1 MKSILFSRKGQ
12 VNMNKTITVIGGGG
26 AGMMAAGSA
35 AETGCRVRLIEQN
48 MVLGKKLLITGKGR
62 CNLTNACDDIE
73 TLLKNVVTNRRF
85 LYSAFYGFDN
95 FQTMAFF
102 ESLGLELKVERG
114 GRVFPKSDKSSD
126 VSAALRRYMDRGGV
140 EVIRDRVDD
149 ICAKDGSV
157 FGVMCQKRGFFPS
170 DAVILAT
177 GGISYPVTGSTGD
190 GYTFA
195 ENLGHTITPLRPSL
209 VPLTVA
215 EDWLTPLSGLSLKN
229 ISITVKN
236 SKGKTVYT
244 DFGEMMLAHFGL
256 TGPVILSASA
266 YLKDM
271 DSEKYTLH
279 LDLKPA
285 LSAEMLND
293 RILRDFSNNM
303 NKDLIN
309 GLDALLPKA
318 LIPVVISLCDIEP
331 HKKINSVTSAE
342 RARLTELIKNIEFN
356 ITGFCP
362 PDQAII
368 TSGGI
373 SVKEIN
379 PSTMESKLVH
389 GLFFAGEIID
399 VDALTGGF
407 NLQIAFSTG
416 RLAGISC

>member
-1 MKSILFSRKGQ
+1 MEIIMS
-12 VNMNKTITVIGGGG
+12 KTVTVIGGGA
-26 AGMMAAGSA
+26 AGMIAAGTA
-35 AETGCRVRLIEQN
+35 AESGHYVRLIEQN
-48 MVLGKKLLITGKGR
+48 KILGKKLLITGKGR
-62 CNLTNACDDIE
+62 CNLTNACDDVE

-102 ESLGLELKVERG
+102 EAQGLKLKTERG
-114 GRVFPKSDKSSD
+114 GRVFPVSDKSAD
-126 VSAALRRYMDRGGV
+126 VSAALRRYMSNGGV
-140 EVIRDRVDD
+140 EIIRDRADD
-149 ICAKDGSV
+149 IRAEGGRVS
-157 FGVMCQKRGFFPS
+157 GVLCQKHGFIPS
-170 DAVILAT
+170 DSVILAT

-236 SKGKTVYT
+236 SSGKTVYT

-266 YLKDM
+266 HLKDM

-285 LSAEMLND
+285 LSAEKLNE
-293 RILRDFSNNM
+293 RILRDFSQNM

-309 GLDALLPKA
+309 ALDALLPKA
-318 LIPVVISLCDIEP
+318 LIPVVISLGDIEP

-342 RARLTELIKNIEFN
+342 RTRLTELIKNIEFN

-362 PDQAII
+362 PEQAII
-368 TSGGI
+368 TSGGV

-379 PSTMESKLVH
+379 PSTMESKLVR

>member
-1 MKSILFSRKGQ
+1 MEIIMS
-12 VNMNKTITVIGGGG
+12 KTVTVIGGGA
-26 AGMMAAGSA
+26 AGMIAAGTA
-35 AETGCRVRLIEQN
+35 AEAGHYVRLIEQN
-48 MVLGKKLLITGKGR
+48 KILGKKLLITGKGR
-62 CNLTNACDDIE
+62 CNLTNACDDVE

-102 ESLGLELKVERG
+102 EAQGLKLKTERG
-114 GRVFPKSDKSSD
+114 GRVFPVSDKSAD
-126 VSAALRRYMDRGGV
+126 VSAALRRYMSNGGV
-140 EVIRDRVDD
+140 EIIRDRADD
-149 ICAKDGSV
+149 IRAEGGRVS
-157 FGVMCQKRGFFPS
+157 GVMCQKHGFIPS
-170 DAVILAT
+170 DSVILAT

-236 SKGKTVYT
+236 SSGKTVYT

-266 YLKDM
+266 HLKDM

-285 LSAEMLND
+285 LSAEKLNE
-293 RILRDFSNNM
+293 RILRDFSQNM

-309 GLDALLPKA
+309 ALDALLPKA

-356 ITGFCP
+356 ITDFCP
-362 PDQAII
+362 PEQAII
-368 TSGGI
+368 TSGGV

-379 PSTMESKLVH
+379 PSSMESKLVR

>member
-1 MKSILFSRKGQ
+1 MEIIMS
-12 VNMNKTITVIGGGG
+12 KTVTVIGGGA
-26 AGMMAAGSA
+26 AGMIAAGTA
-35 AETGCRVRLIEQN
+35 AEAGHYVRLIEQN
-48 MVLGKKLLITGKGR
+48 KILGKKLLITGKGR
-62 CNLTNACDDIE
+62 CNLTNACDDVE

-102 ESLGLELKVERG
+102 EAQGLKLKTERG
-114 GRVFPKSDKSSD
+114 GRVFPVSDKSAD
-126 VSAALRRYMDRGGV
+126 VSAALRRYMSNGGV
-140 EVIRDRVDD
+140 EIIRDRADD
-149 ICAKDGSV
+149 IRAEGGRVS
-157 FGVMCQKRGFFPS
+157 GVMCQKHGFIPS
-170 DAVILAT
+170 DSVILAT

-229 ISITVKN
+229 ILITVKN
-236 SKGKTVYT
+236 SSGKTVYT

-266 YLKDM
+266 HLKDM

-285 LSAEMLND
+285 LSAEKLNE
-293 RILRDFSNNM
+293 RILRDFSQNM

-309 GLDALLPKA
+309 ALDALLPKA

-362 PDQAII
+362 PEQAII
-368 TSGGI
+368 TSGGV

-379 PSTMESKLVH
+379 PSTMESKLVR

>member
-1 MKSILFSRKGQ
+1 MS
-12 VNMNKTITVIGGGG
+12 KTVTVIGGGA

-35 AETGCRVRLIEQN
+35 AEAGHNVRLIEQN
-48 MVLGKKLLITGKGR
+48 KILGKKLLITGKGR
-62 CNLTNACDDIE
+62 CNLTNACDDVE

-102 ESLGLELKVERG
+102 ESQGLKLKTERG
-114 GRVFPKSDKSSD
+114 GRVFPESDKSAD
-126 VSAALRRYMDRGGV
+126 VSAALRRYMNRGGV
-140 EVIRDRVDD
+140 EIVRDRADD
-149 ICAKDGSV
+149 ICTEGGCVS
-157 FGVMCQKRGFFPS
+157 GVTCQKQGFFPS

-215 EDWLTPLSGLSLKN
+215 EDWLAPLSGLSLKN

-236 SKGKTVYT
+236 SKGKTVYN

-266 YLKDM
+266 HLKDM

-285 LSAEMLND
+285 LSAEKLNE
-293 RILRDFSNNM
+293 RILRDFSASM

-309 GLDALLPKA
+309 ALDALLPKA

-342 RARLTELIKNIEFN
+342 RARLTELIKNIKFN

-362 PDQAII
+362 PEQAII
-368 TSGGI
+368 TSGGV

-379 PSTMESKLVH
+379 PSTMESKLVR

-416 RLAGISC
+416 RLAGVSC

>member
-1 MKSILFSRKGQ
+1 MS
-12 VNMNKTITVIGGGG
+12 KTVTVIGGGA
-26 AGMMAAGSA
+26 AGMIAAGTA
-35 AETGCRVRLIEQN
+35 AEAGHYVRLIEQN
-48 MVLGKKLLITGKGR
+48 KILGKKLLITGKGR
-62 CNLTNACDDIE
+62 CNLTNACDDVE

-102 ESLGLELKVERG
+102 EAQGLKLKTERG
-114 GRVFPKSDKSSD
+114 GRVFPVSDKSAD
-126 VSAALRRYMDRGGV
+126 VSAALRRYMSNGGV
-140 EVIRDRVDD
+140 EIIRDRADD
-149 ICAKDGSV
+149 IRAEGGRVS
-157 FGVMCQKRGFFPS
+157 GVMCQKHGFIPS
-170 DAVILAT
+170 DSVILAT

-229 ISITVKN
+229 ILITVKN
-236 SKGKTVYT
+236 SSGKTVYT

-266 YLKDM
+266 HLKDM

-285 LSAEMLND
+285 LSAEKLNE
-293 RILRDFSNNM
+293 RILRDFSQNM

-309 GLDALLPKA
+309 ALDALLPKA

-362 PDQAII
+362 PEQAII
-368 TSGGI
+368 TSGGV

-379 PSTMESKLVH
+379 PSTMESKLVR

>member
-1 MKSILFSRKGQ
+1 MS
-12 VNMNKTITVIGGGG
+12 KTVTVIGGGA
-26 AGMMAAGSA
+26 AGMIAAGTA
-35 AETGCRVRLIEQN
+35 AEAGHYVRLIEQN
-48 MVLGKKLLITGKGR
+48 KILGKKLLITGKGR
-62 CNLTNACDDIE
+62 CNLTNACDDVE

-102 ESLGLELKVERG
+102 EAQGLKLKTERG
-114 GRVFPKSDKSSD
+114 GRVFPVSDKSAD
-126 VSAALRRYMDRGGV
+126 VSAALRRYMSNGGV
-140 EVIRDRVDD
+140 EIIRDRADD
-149 ICAKDGSV
+149 IRAEGGRVS
-157 FGVMCQKRGFFPS
+157 GVMCQKHGFIPS
-170 DAVILAT
+170 DSVILAT

-215 EDWLTPLSGLSLKN
+215 EDWLSPLSGLSLKN

-236 SKGKTVYT
+236 SSGKTVYT

-266 YLKDM
+266 HLKDM

-285 LSAEMLND
+285 LSAEKLNE
-293 RILRDFSNNM
+293 RILRDFSQNM

-309 GLDALLPKA
+309 ALDALLPKA
-318 LIPVVISLCDIEP
+318 LIPVVISLCNIEP

-342 RARLTELIKNIEFN
+342 RTRLTELIKNIEFN

-362 PDQAII
+362 PEQAII
-368 TSGGI
+368 TSGGV

-379 PSTMESKLVH
+379 PSTMESKLVR

>member
-1 MKSILFSRKGQ
+1 
-12 VNMNKTITVIGGGG
+12 
-26 AGMMAAGSA
+26 MMAAGSA
-35 AETGCRVRLIEQN
+35 AEAGHRVRLIEQN
-48 MVLGKKLLITGKGR
+48 KILGKKLLITGKGR
-62 CNLTNACDDIE
+62 CNLTNACDDVE

-102 ESLGLELKVERG
+102 ESQGLKLKTERG
-114 GRVFPKSDKSSD
+114 GRVFPESDKSAD
-126 VSAALRRYMDRGGV
+126 VSAALRRYMNCGGV
-140 EVIRDRVDD
+140 EIVRDRADD
-149 ICAKDGSV
+149 IRTEGGSV
-157 FGVMCQKRGFFPS
+157 SGVMCQKRGFIPS

-215 EDWLTPLSGLSLKN
+215 EDWLAPLSGLSLKN

-266 YLKDM
+266 HLKDM

-285 LSAEMLND
+285 LSAEKLNE
-293 RILRDFSNNM
+293 RILRDFSASM

-309 GLDALLPKA
+309 ALDALLPKA

-342 RARLTELIKNIEFN
+342 RARLTELIKNIKFN

-362 PDQAII
+362 PEQAII
-368 TSGGI
+368 TSGGV

-379 PSTMESKLVH
+379 PSTMESKLVR